1 MTTPPPPPPPPAGA
15 PPELEAQPE
24 AQPDPQPEAS
34 DESPLRRLHPIDLK
48 FEAKIGRATAMFI
61 VPKNRPSLAY
71 DLAMGTGVN
80 KLFAYAAA
88 IGVFWFGPKP
98 PAAKRPYTNA
108 VLWGQAVADETPV
121 PVDSRHIIGLH
132 AWGILARS
140 DGAIRRTPSNRF
152 ARCSGDGPS
161 KPAVPCHRMVL

>member
-108 VLWGQAVADETPV
+108 VLWGQAVADELLELGASLSEIFDLGEALLAHAFTTV
-121 PVDSRHIIGLH
+121 PETHKEKEEADFLG
-132 AWGILARS
+132 
-140 DGAIRRTPSNRF
+140 
-152 ARCSGDGPS
+152 
-161 KPAVPCHRMVL
+161 